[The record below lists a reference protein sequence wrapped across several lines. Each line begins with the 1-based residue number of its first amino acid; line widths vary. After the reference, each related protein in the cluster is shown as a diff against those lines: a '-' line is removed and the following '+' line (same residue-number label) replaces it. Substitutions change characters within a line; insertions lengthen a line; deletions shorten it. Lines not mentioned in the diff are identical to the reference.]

1 MIILRIKEVV
11 PIMRDDEIGN
21 QILSILFLSLIHY
34 LLAKFWHDD
43 VPIVRGQNKTIR
55 RTDVNNLVNMWKTMT
70 SSGSSSIPPGNNNE
84 ETKSNVEIPEHR
96 YRDKSQIILA
106 RKLQNLQ
113 EFATAYDLNLSNSDD
128 TLLKTDIARKN
139 VQRMANDLLTSIN
152 EANEINF
159 GSFVAPIN
167 GRLLTRS
174 RIQTFYQELVDV
186 MPSKWKE
193 IFQQQSY

>member
-21 QILSILFLSLIHY
+21 QILSILFLSLIDY

-70 SSGSSSIPPGNNNE
+70 SSGSSSLPPENNNE

-96 YRDKSQIILA
+96 YRDQSQIILA
-106 RKLQNLQ
+106 RKLRNLQ

-128 TLLKTDIARKN
+128 ILLKTDTARKN
-139 VQRMANDLLTSIN
+139 VQRMAHDLLTSIN

-159 GSFVAPIN
+159 GSFVAQIN

-174 RIQTFYQELVDV
+174 RIQTFYQELLDV

-193 IFQQQSY
+193 IFQQQSH